1 MPYSRR
7 ALSAKALGMLSVVVP
22 TLAACSLGSGSSG
35 CADQSITVAAAP
47 SIGPA
52 IEQAARRYNAG
63 ASCARVTVRRQRPAE
78 VAADLSGQGS
88 NPGAERPDAWIPD
101 SSLWLP
107 IARRTGAGAAVVR
120 PSGASVA
127 MSPLVLA
134 VPRGHAPS
142 TADWRLLL
150 SHQLPGTGGAQPPL
164 RVRFL
169 DPAAEA
175 TGLGA
180 LLLAQNAAG
189 SGKTGLATFAVTL
202 YSDLGAALPDER
214 AAYTEIAKGAASPSN
229 SPSGSSPTNPPAA
242 TSRPPTAVVLSEQ
255 SVWQHGHTDAT
266 PPVTALYP
274 DGRTLALDFPYVSTT
289 TDRKRS
295 RTVEDFQATL
305 AQSQTRVALQGL
317 GLRTPDGV
325 AGADFD
331 ERYGVVARVPD
342 RLPSPDPTNV
352 GRVLQMWQRTV
363 LGARMLILLDVSPS
377 MADPVPQTKDT
388 RMQATAKVA
397 VGGVHILSDNSQ
409 VALWEFATQLDGDRD
424 YHQIVPFR
432 TLSDRVG
439 AGSQRNL
446 LERSF
451 AAAAPVPHTRTSLYD
466 SVLAAYREAVRTYQ
480 PDHNNVVV
488 LLTDGI
494 NYDPG
499 RTISLQTLLT
509 ELKRAADPMRPVT
522 IVPIAFGPDI
532 DPGSLQRIAAATGGE
547 AFVTLDPRQV
557 QQVFLQMLIRLTCGQ
572 TCPMS

>member
-22 TLAACSLGSGSSG
+22 TLAACALGSGSSG
-35 CADQSITVAAAP
+35 CADQSITVAVAP

-63 ASCARVTVRRQRPAE
+63 ASCARVTVRRRRPSE
-78 VAADLSGQGS
+78 VAAVLSGQGS

-134 VPRGHAPS
+134 VPRGHAPN

-150 SHQLPGTGGAQPPL
+150 SHQLPGTGGPQPPL

-169 DPAAEA
+169 DPAGEA
-175 TGLGA
+175 SGLGA

-189 SGKTGLATFAVTL
+189 PGKTGLATFAVTL
-202 YSDLGAALPDER
+202 YSDLGAALPDEQ
-214 AAYTEIAKGAASPSN
+214 AAYREIAKGAGSPA
-229 SPSGSSPTNPPAA
+229 TNPPGS
-242 TSRPPTAVVLSEQ
+242 TPRPPTAVVLSEQ
-255 SVWQHGHTDAT
+255 AVWQHGHTDAT

-377 MADPVPQTKDT
+377 MADRVPQTQDT

-397 VGGVHILSDNSQ
+397 IGGVHILSDNSQ

-424 YHQIVPFR
+424 YRQIVPFR
-432 TLSDRVG
+432 TLSDKVG

-451 AAAAPVPHTRTSLYD
+451 AAAAPVPQTRTGLYD

-488 LLTDGI
+488 LLTDGM

-499 RTISLQTLLT
+499 RTISLQTLVA

-522 IVPIAFGPDI
+522 VVPIAFGPDI
-532 DPGSLQRIAAATGGE
+532 DPGSLQRIAAATGGQ

-572 TCPMS
+572 TCPTS